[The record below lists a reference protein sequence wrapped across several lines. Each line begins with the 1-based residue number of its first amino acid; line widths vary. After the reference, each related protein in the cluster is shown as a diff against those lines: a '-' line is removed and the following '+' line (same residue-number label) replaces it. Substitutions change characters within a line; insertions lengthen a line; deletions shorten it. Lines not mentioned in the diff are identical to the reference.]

1 MPQLVC
7 HIDRVGW
14 SIGFRWR
21 GLPRN
26 STKRIGSSA
35 SAWPTGAPPALTP
48 RNNQRRSS
56 VSRQAKVGWIV
67 GIVLLA
73 VLCAASDTF
82 AQATPL
88 PPKEIDVHEIYER
101 LLKKIDQIPIFDNHA
116 HPAFADDPNV
126 DAMAAPEGESE
137 ALRIRENNPELIV
150 AAKALF
156 GYPYSDFSREH
167 SKWLEVKT
175 SGLKRQQGSK
185 YFSNILDRVGI
196 ETVLANR
203 VSMPD
208 YLEPSRFRWVFFVDS
223 FLFPFDNSQ
232 LEKRDSDETLYL
244 PLQKKVLHGYMAQ
257 VGVSA
262 LPDDL
267 AGYEAM
273 IYTVLTENQ
282 ERGGVAMKFE
292 AAYFRS
298 LHFGDP
304 SPEEAR
310 AIYGKYHAGGVPTS
324 DEYRTFQDYI
334 FRRLL
339 DRARALHLPVHFHS
353 AVGIG
358 DYYSLTNGL
367 GIDLENVLRD
377 PRYLGVTF
385 VLLHGSYPREREA
398 IWLTA
403 MKNVYLDSSLMEL
416 LLYPSEF
423 KESLK
428 QWLEVYPDKIIFGS
442 DAFPFNQ
449 ALGAEEVFWLG
460 VRSARTS
467 LAAALA
473 EMVANGEVTEAK
485 ALELAHGYLHDNAA
499 KLYPRR

>member
-1 MPQLVC
+1 MKEGPVSR
-7 HIDRVGW
+7 DRVK
-14 SIGFRWR
+14 
-21 GLPRN
+21 L
-26 STKRIGSSA
+26 
-35 SAWPTGAPPALTP
+35 
-48 RNNQRRSS
+48 
-56 VSRQAKVGWIV
+56 GWIG

-73 VLCAASDTF
+73 VLCGSSDAF

-88 PPKEIDVHEIYER
+88 PPNGVDVSQIYVR
-101 LLKKIDQIPIFDNHA
+101 LLKQIDRIPIFDNHA
-116 HPAFADDPNV
+116 HPGFADDTDV
-126 DAMAAPEGESE
+126 DAMASPEGESE
-137 ALRIRENNPELIV
+137 AFRIRESNPELIA
-150 AAKALF
+150 AAKEVF
-156 GYPYSDFSREH
+156 GYPYSDFSPEH
-167 SKWLEVKT
+167 SKWLQDKT
-175 SGLKRQQGSK
+175 SGLKKEQGLK
-185 YFSNILDRVGI
+185 YFSNILDQLNI

-203 VSMPD
+203 VAMPD

-232 LEKRDSDETLYL
+232 LEKRDSDQALYL
-244 PLQKKVLHGYMAQ
+244 PLQEKVLQRYMKQA
-257 VGVSA
+257 GASA
-262 LPDDL
+262 LPGDL
-267 AGYEAM
+267 AGYESL
-273 IYTVLTENQ
+273 IHTVLAENQ
-282 ERGGVAMKFE
+282 KRGGVAIKFE
-292 AAYFRS
+292 VSYFRS

-304 SPEEAR
+304 AR
-310 AIYGKYHAGGVPTS
+310 EQAEAIYAKYHAGGVPTS
-324 DEYRTFQDYI
+324 DEYRTFQDYVL
-334 FRRLL
+334 RRLL
-339 DRARALHLPVHFHS
+339 DNAGALHLPVHFHS

-358 DYYSLTNGL
+358 DYYHLTDGL
-367 GIDLENVLRD
+367 GISLENVLRD

-385 VLLHGSYPREREA
+385 VLLHGSYPLERQA

-460 VRSARTS
+460 VRSARTA

-473 EMVANGEVTEAK
+473 EMVADGEVTEAK

-499 KLYPRR
+499 KLYPSR